1 MRPSPSEL
9 KDEMD
14 KVRDNK
20 FRKYVKRITLR
31 NVRGFSEEVIDFKT
45 PVTALIGTNGGGKST
60 ILGAVALAYKTVKH
74 GKFSQNHFSAMNL

>member
-45 PVTALIGTNGGGKST
+45 PVTALIGTNGGGKW
-60 ILGAVALAYKTVKH
+60 LC
-74 GKFSQNHFSAMNL
+74 